1 MRDMIKRLYQKF
13 RHLILYGIIGSL
25 SSGLDFGV
33 YTLLVSVLSWNYI
46 LSNCLSVVVG
56 IVTSFILNRSYN
68 FKVTNKTAQRFSI
81 FIFVGLTGM
90 LLSNIILYCCVDL
103 MHLNKVL
110 SKLLSI
116 VPVVLLQFLINKY
129 ITFKKSL

>member
-1 MRDMIKRLYQKF
+1 M
-13 RHLILYGIIGSL
+13 ILYGLIGSL
-25 SSGLDFGV
+25 SSGLDFAV
-33 YTLLVSVLSWNYI
+33 YTFLVSVLSWNYL
-46 LSNCLSVVVG
+46 LSNCISVIVG
-56 IVTSFILNRSYN
+56 IVTSFTLNRTYN

-81 FIFVGLTGM
+81 FIIVGISGM

-103 MHLNKVL
+103 MQLNKVL

-116 VPVVLLQFLINKY
+116 IPVVLLQFLINKY

>member
-1 MRDMIKRLYQKF
+1 MIKRLYQKF
-13 RHLILYGIIGSL
+13 RHLILYGLIGSF

-68 FKVTNKTAQRFSI
+68 FQVTNKTAQRFSI

>member
-1 MRDMIKRLYQKF
+1 MIKRLYQKF
-13 RHLILYGIIGSL
+13 RHLILYGLIGSL
-25 SSGLDFGV
+25 SSGLDFCV

-56 IVTSFILNRSYN
+56 IVTSFILNRRYN